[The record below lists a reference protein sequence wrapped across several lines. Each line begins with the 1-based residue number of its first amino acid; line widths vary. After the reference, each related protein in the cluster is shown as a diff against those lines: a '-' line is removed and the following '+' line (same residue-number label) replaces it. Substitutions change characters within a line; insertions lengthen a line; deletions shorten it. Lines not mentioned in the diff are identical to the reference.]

1 MGKLKKTEWSE
12 EKIQHIL
19 RWNFLSNN
27 TKKYELFGRFV
38 YDWESDYLAITN
50 SGYVYECEIKISR
63 GDYHNDSKKVK
74 KHIILEDINTDE
86 QRPNYFYYV
95 VPDGLI
101 SVDEVTDEYGLI
113 YVKPYGIEIVK
124 KAPLLHK
131 QKINFDKLNLMDKF
145 YYCMTDYM
153 DKYESLNESR
163 LRIHELEKT
172 IKSYEK
178 QMIKYDDMLSMANC
192 EIEQLKSEINKK

>member
-38 YDWESDYLAITN
+38 YDWESDYLAITK

-63 GDYHNDSKKVK
+63 GDYHNDLKKVK
-74 KHIILEDINTDE
+74 KHLILEDINTDE

-101 SVDEVTDEYGLI
+101 SVDEVVDEYGLI

-131 QKINFDKLNLMDKF
+131 QKIDFDKLNLMDKF
-145 YYCMTDYM
+145 YYCMIDYM
-153 DKYESLNESR
+153 GKYESLNESKS
-163 LRIHELEKT
+163 RINELEKT

-192 EIEQLKSEINKK
+192 EIEQLKSEMNKK